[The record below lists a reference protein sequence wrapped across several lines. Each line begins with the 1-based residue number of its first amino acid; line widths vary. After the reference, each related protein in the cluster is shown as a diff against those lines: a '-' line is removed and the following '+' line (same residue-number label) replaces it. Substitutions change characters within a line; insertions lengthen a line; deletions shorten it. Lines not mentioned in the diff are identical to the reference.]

1 MAVTLK
7 QTNREGQIKPSWAGA
22 DDILLV
28 RFTAM
33 ERMSEPFTVIADV
46 IVAKGHETL
55 SQHLGDKVS
64 IEVKADTARSRF
76 FHGRLWEVAEL
87 GVDAQDN
94 RHYRFTL
101 KPWASFL
108 DINIES
114 RMFQELN
121 IKDITQAILDKS
133 SPLSPKIK
141 FSIDGYPALE
151 YCIQWQESD
160 FDFISRQFERHGLYY
175 HFAHTAD
182 DHEMVVT
189 DRALNHVAA
198 KGIANAIEVRPQ
210 DEVMG
215 RPGGAVWSLVRRFE
229 VAPVK
234 ATVTDYDFTT
244 PTKKLS
250 EMKDGT
256 AKTNFDKAK
265 VSELYVHPGGFTK
278 ALGPNRGKEIS
289 ERLVEAARAESE
301 RSVAAG
307 DAFAAHVGATIELK
321 PTAKGS
327 ATKYLIIA
335 TTHVFSGGSFSSN
348 SDEDELSVEMEL
360 IPADVQFRPLLKTP
374 RPRIYGPQTAIVAG
388 KDGEEIDTDEHG
400 RIKVHFHW
408 DREQS
413 GGATSSC
420 WIRVAQSIAG
430 AQWGAF
436 TLPRIGQEVVVEFLG
451 GDPDQPLVTGSVYNG
466 TNKPPYALPANK
478 TRSTFKSRSTPKSSG
493 FNELRMEDKAGSE
506 EVFFNAEKDLNSII
520 DKGNETRTLNS
531 GNRTTTIKKGN
542 EVLDIDTG
550 NRTDTLKKGND
561 TLAIK
566 TGNRAATIDMGNDSL
581 TIKMGNQTVKIDMGK
596 QATEAMQSIEFK
608 CGGSSIKLDPMKI
621 TLKALIIEVKADMML
636 KTEAGIMTE
645 QKAGAIH
652 VIKGG
657 VVVIN

>member
-7 QTNREGQIKPSWAGA
+7 QTNREGQIKTSWAGA

-33 ERMSEPFTVIADV
+33 ERISEPFTVIADV
-46 IVAKGHETL
+46 IVTKGFDTL
-55 SQHLGDKVS
+55 NQQLGEKVS
-64 IEVKADTARSRF
+64 IEVKADAARSRF

-114 RMFQELN
+114 RMFQEKDV
-121 IKDITQAILDKS
+121 KDITQAILDKNS
-133 SPLSPKIK
+133 ALSPKIK
-141 FSIDGYPALE
+141 FSIDGYPLLE
-151 YCIQWQESD
+151 YCVQWQESD

-175 HFAHTAD
+175 YFTHTD
-182 DHEMVVT
+182 SDHEMVVT
-189 DRALNHVAA
+189 DRAMNHTAA
-198 KGIANAIEVRPQ
+198 KGIPNAIEVKPQ
-210 DEVMG
+210 AEVMG
-215 RPGGAVWSLVRRFE
+215 RPGGAIWSLVRRFE
-229 VAPVK
+229 VAPIK
-234 ATVTDYDFTT
+234 ATVTDYDFLT
-244 PTKKLS
+244 PANKLS
-250 EMKDGT
+250 EKKDGA
-256 AKTNFDKAK
+256 AKTSFDKTK

-307 DAFAAHVGATIELK
+307 DAFAAHVGATIELMA
-321 PTAKGS
+321 TAKDK
-327 ATKYLIIA
+327 AKKYLIIA
-335 TTHVFSGGSFSSN
+335 TTHVFSGGSYSSN
-348 SDEDELSVEMEL
+348 SDEDELNVEMEL
-360 IPADVQFRPLLKTP
+360 IPAEVQFRPQMKTP

-408 DREQS
+408 DREQA

-466 TNKPPYALPANK
+466 KNKPPYALPANK
-478 TRSTFKSRSTPKSSG
+478 TRSTFKTQSTPSGSG

-520 DKGNETRTLNS
+520 DKGNETRTLNK
-531 GNRTTTIKKGN
+531 GNRTTTIKMGN
-542 EVLDIDTG
+542 EVLGIEKG
-550 NRTDTLKKGND
+550 NRT
-561 TLAIK
+561 
-566 TGNRAATIDMGNDSL
+566 ATIDMGNDSL
-581 TIKMGNQTVKIDMGK
+581 TIKAGNQTVKIDMGK
-596 QATEAMQSIEFK
+596 QSTEAMQSIEFK

-621 TLKALIIEVKADMML
+621 TLKAPTIEIKADL
-636 KTEAGIMTE
+636 ALTTEGGLSA
-645 QKAGAIH
+645 QH
-652 VIKGG
+652 KGG
-657 VVVIN
+657 LSTIVKGAVVMIN